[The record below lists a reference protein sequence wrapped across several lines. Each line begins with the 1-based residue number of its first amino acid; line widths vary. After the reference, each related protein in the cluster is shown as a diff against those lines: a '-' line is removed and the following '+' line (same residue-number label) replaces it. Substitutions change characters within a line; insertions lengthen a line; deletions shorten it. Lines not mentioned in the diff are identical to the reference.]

1 MENNSKRN
9 ILAKDYPLAEILGNK
24 KYTVDYFQREYK
36 WEKINIEQLVSDLVN
51 AFMESYREGHKTID
65 VANYGTYYMGSIVL
79 SEKGGTS
86 SIIDGQQRITS
97 LTLLL
102 IYLYHA
108 TNKTMSEQ
116 LSNMIYSDSY
126 GEKSFNIQV
135 EEREPCLKAL
145 YETGEY
151 TVKDTDDES
160 TRHMAE
166 RYQDICDCFP
176 RDLFTDVSLK
186 SFVYWVKNNLILV
199 KITAMSEENA
209 YTIFE
214 TMNDRGVVLTSS
226 DMLKGFILSK
236 FSHDDKRKS
245 VNAQWKKDMLS
256 LDAFDTSTE
265 SQFFQSW
272 FRAKYAVTIR
282 EGKANSVNMDF
293 ENIGARFHNWFKE
306 NIDKGL
312 LSEAINGDIEEFI
325 EKYYHFYLR
334 QFIKIKNAE
343 LTYNPSLPH
352 VYYLRFWG
360 IAPSLSYPLF
370 MAPLNVEDSE
380 DVCDQKIEV
389 VARHID
395 NFVVRR
401 SVNYRLFSSN
411 SIRYTMCNLVKTI
424 RSKSIEDLK
433 TELKKSTEQ
442 IDDFAKAMPRF
453 RLHGQNGRFV
463 KYLLAR
469 ITSYIEESCGMSSNF
484 VVYMTNPDCKP
495 YEIEHIWSDHYEWHT
510 DEFDQTDK
518 FNETRNSIG
527 DLVLLPNGVNQ
538 SLNDL
543 ETAKKL
549 PHYIKENI
557 LAKSLCEQTY
567 EKNPSFLSFV
577 KDNNL
582 SFKSYDDIKKDDIT
596 DRCKLYAELADL
608 IWNRELD

>member
-1 MENNSKRN
+1 MEDNYKKT

-36 WEKINIEQLVSDLVN
+36 WERINMEQLVFDLVN
-51 AFMESYREGHKTID
+51 AFMESYREGHKTTD

-79 SEKGGTS
+79 SERGGIA

-108 TNKTMSEQ
+108 TNKTMGEQ

-135 EEREPCLKAL
+135 EEREACLKAL

-151 TVKDTDDES
+151 TVKETDDES
-160 TRHMAE
+160 TRNMAE
-166 RYQDICDCFP
+166 RYNDINNFFP
-176 RDLFTDVSLK
+176 KDMFNEVSLR
-186 SFVYWVKNNLILV
+186 SFVYWIKNNVILV

-256 LDAFDTSTE
+256 LDAFDASTE

-272 FRAKYAVTIR
+272 LRAKYAVSIR

-312 LSEAINGDIEEFI
+312 LAEAINGDIESFI
-325 EKYYHFYLR
+325 DKYYRFYLR
-334 QFIKIKNAE
+334 QFIRIKNAE
-343 LTYNPSLPH
+343 SKFNPKLPH
-352 VYYLRFWG
+352 VYYLGFWG

-370 MAPLNVEDSE
+370 MSPLNVDDTDE
-380 DVCDQKIEV
+380 VCNQKIEL
-389 VARHID
+389 VAKHID

-411 SIRYTMCNLVKTI
+411 SIRYTMCNLTKTI
-424 RSKSIEDLK
+424 RSKSVEDLK
-433 TELKKSTEQ
+433 KELEKNMEE
-442 IDDFAKAMPRF
+442 IDDFKKAMPKF

-469 ITSYIEESCGMSSNF
+469 ITSYIEESCGMGNKF
-484 VVYMTNPDCKP
+484 VTYMTNPGGKP

-518 FNETRNSIG
+518 FSEARNSIG
-527 DLVLLPNGVNQ
+527 DLILLPNGVNQ

-549 PHYIKENI
+549 PHYIKENL
-557 LAKSLCEQTY
+557 LAKSLCEKAY
-567 EKNPSFLSFV
+567 EKNPSFQKFIN
-577 KDNNL
+577 DNKL
-582 SFKSYDDIKKDDIT
+582 SFKAYQDIKKKDII
-596 DRCKLYAELADL
+596 DRCNLYAELADL
-608 IWNRELD
+608 IWSKEL

>member
-1 MENNSKRN
+1 MNDVSKRN
-9 ILAKDYPLAEILGNK
+9 ILAKEYPLTEILTNK

-36 WEKINIEQLVSDLVN
+36 WEQINIEQLVSDLVN
-51 AFMESYREGHKTID
+51 AFMESYRDGDKTID
-65 VANYGTYYMGSIVL
+65 VAHYGTYYMGSIVL
-79 SEKGGTS
+79 SDKGGSS

-135 EEREPCLKAL
+135 EEREPCLRAL
-145 YETGEY
+145 YEEGQY
-151 TVKDTDDES
+151 TIKDTDDDS
-160 TRHMAE
+160 TKHMAE
-166 RYQDICDCFP
+166 RYQDICECFP
-176 RDLFTDVSLK
+176 KDLFNDESLK

-214 TMNDRGVVLTSS
+214 TMNDRGVPLTSS

-236 FSHDDKRKS
+236 FSREDKRKT

-256 LDAFDTSTE
+256 LDEFDSQTE
-265 SQFFQSW
+265 SQFFQAW

-312 LSEAINGDIEEFI
+312 LAQAINGDIEGFI
-325 EKYYHFYLR
+325 DKYYRFYLN

-343 LTYNPSLPH
+343 NTFNPNLPH
-352 VYYLRFWG
+352 IYYIGFWG
-360 IAPSLSYPLF
+360 IAPSLSYPLLL
-370 MAPLNVEDSE
+370 ASLNIDDNE
-380 DVCDQKIEV
+380 DVCNKKMEL

-401 SVNYRLFSSN
+401 SVNFRLFSSS
-411 SIRYTMCNLVKTI
+411 SIRYTMCNLVKAI
-424 RSKSIEDLK
+424 RDKDVE
-433 TELKKSTEQ
+433 ELKQTLVDNTEQ
-442 IDDFAKAMPRF
+442 IPDFGESMVKF

-463 KYLLAR
+463 KYLLSR
-469 ITSYIEESCGMSSNF
+469 LTSFIEEQSGMSNNF
-484 VVYMTNPDCKP
+484 VVYMTNPSCKP

-510 DEFDQTDK
+510 EEFDQSADFDTV
-518 FNETRNSIG
+518 RNSIG

-538 SLNDL
+538 SLNDM
-543 ETAKKL
+543 TAKDKL
-549 PHYIKENI
+549 PHYVTENI
-557 LAKSLCEQTY
+557 LAQSLCKKAY
-567 EKNPSFLSFV
+567 ENHPSFTSFIAQ
-577 KDNNL
+577 NGL
-582 SFKSYDDIKKDDIT
+582 PFKCYDDFKKNDIE
-596 DRCKLYAELADL
+596 DRCTLYARLAEL
-608 IWNRELD
+608 IWNKNLD

>member
-1 MENNSKRN
+1 MEDNNKRN

-36 WEKINIEQLVSDLVN
+36 WEKINIEQLISDLVN
-51 AFMESYREGHKTID
+51 AFMEYYREGHKTID

-79 SEKGGTS
+79 SEKGGNA

-108 TNKTMSEQ
+108 TNKEMSEQ

-135 EEREPCLKAL
+135 EEREPCLRAL

-160 TRHMAE
+160 TRNMAE
-166 RYQDICDCFP
+166 RYQDICECFP
-176 RDLFTDVSLK
+176 RDLFTDLSLR
-186 SFVYWVKNNLILV
+186 SFVYWVKNNLIIV
-199 KITAMSEENA
+199 KITAMSEKNA

-236 FSHDDKRKS
+236 FSHDDKRKK
-245 VNAQWKKDMLS
+245 VNAQWKKDMLL
-256 LDAFDTSTE
+256 LDSFDSSTE

-282 EGKANSVNMDF
+282 ESKANSVNMDF

-325 EKYYHFYLR
+325 DKYYKFYLE
-334 QFIKIKNAE
+334 QFIKIKKAE
-343 LTYNPSLPH
+343 LEYNRNLPH

-370 MAPLNVEDSE
+370 MSPLNVNDTEED
-380 DVCDQKIEV
+380 CNRKIEI
-389 VARHID
+389 VAKYID

-411 SIRYTMCNLVKTI
+411 SIRYTMCNLTKTI
-424 RSKSIEDLK
+424 RSKSVE
-433 TELKKSTEQ
+433 ELKALLEKNIES
-442 IDDFAKAMPRF
+442 IDDFPKAMPKF

-469 ITSYIEESCGMSSNF
+469 LTSFIEEQCGMSSNF

-527 DLVLLPNGVNQ
+527 GLVLLPNGVNQ
-538 SLNDL
+538 SYNDMKTS
-543 ETAKKL
+543 EKL
-549 PHYIKENI
+549 PHYLKENI
-557 LAKSLCEQTY
+557 LAKSLCKQAY
-567 EKNPSFLSFV
+567 EKNPSFVQFV
-577 KDNNL
+577 AQNKL
-582 SFKSYDDIKKDDIT
+582 SFKSYEDIKAQDIA
-596 DRCKLYAELADL
+596 DRCKLYAELASL
-608 IWNRELD
+608 IWNKEL

>member
-1 MENNSKRN
+1 MENNNKRN

-79 SEKGGTS
+79 SEKGGS
-86 SIIDGQQRITS
+86 ASIIDGQQRITS

-145 YETGEY
+145 YETGDY

-160 TRHMAE
+160 TRNMAE

-176 RDLFTDVSLK
+176 KDLFTEESLR

-245 VNAQWKKDMLS
+245 VNAQWKKDMLL
-256 LDAFDTSTE
+256 LDAFDSSTE

-272 FRAKYAVTIR
+272 FRAKYAITIR

-306 NIDKGL
+306 NIDRGL
-312 LSEAINGDIEEFI
+312 LSEAINGEIEEFI
-325 EKYYHFYLR
+325 EKYYRFYLN
-334 QFIKIKNAE
+334 QFIKIKKAE
-343 LTYNPSLPH
+343 QELNRNLPH

-370 MAPLNVEDSE
+370 MAPLKIDDTEE
-380 DVCDQKIEV
+380 VCNQKIEI
-389 VARHID
+389 VAKHID

-411 SIRYTMCNLVKTI
+411 SIRYTMCNLVKSI
-424 RSKSIEDLK
+424 RNKSVEELK
-433 TELKKSTEQ
+433 TVLAKNTEQ
-442 IDDFAKAMPRF
+442 IDNFSMAMPKF

-469 ITSYIEESCGMSSNF
+469 ITSYVEEQCGMNSNF
-484 VVYMTNPDCKP
+484 VVYMTNPECKP

-543 ETAKKL
+543 ETPKKL

-557 LAKSLCEQTY
+557 LAKSLCKQTY
-567 EKNPSFLSFV
+567 EKNPSFTNFVELNKLSFMW
-577 KDNNL
+577 
-582 SFKSYDDIKKDDIT
+582 YDDIKKKDIAN
-596 DRCKLYAELADL
+596 RCKLYAELANL
-608 IWNRELD
+608 IWNKEL

>member
-1 MENNSKRN
+1 MEDNYKRN
-9 ILAKDYPLAEILGNK
+9 ILAKDYPLSEILGNK

-36 WEKINIEQLVSDLVN
+36 WERINIEQLVSDLVN
-51 AFMESYREGHKTID
+51 AFMENYREGHKTID

-79 SEKGGTS
+79 SEKGGS
-86 SIIDGQQRITS
+86 ASIIDGQQRITS

-108 TNKTMSEQ
+108 TNKTMGEQ

-135 EEREPCLKAL
+135 EEREPCLRAL

-151 TVKDTDDES
+151 MVKETDDES
-160 TRHMAE
+160 TRNMAE

-176 RDLFTDVSLK
+176 RDLFSDESLK

-236 FSHDDKRKS
+236 FTHDDKRKS
-245 VNAQWKKDMLS
+245 VNAQWKKDMLV
-256 LDAFDTSTE
+256 LDEFETSTE

-312 LSEAINGDIEEFI
+312 LAKAIDGDIEQFVD
-325 EKYYHFYLR
+325 KYYRFYLS
-334 QFIKIKNAE
+334 QFLKIKRAE
-343 LTYNPSLPH
+343 QTYNHDLPH
-352 VYYLRFWG
+352 VYFLRFWG

-370 MAPLNVEDSE
+370 MAPLNVDDPEDI
-380 DVCDQKIEV
+380 CNQKIEI

-411 SIRYTMCNLVKTI
+411 SIRYTMCNLVKSI

-433 TELKKSTEQ
+433 TVLVNNTEQ

-469 ITSYIEESCGMSSNF
+469 LTSFVEEQCGMSSNF
-484 VVYMTNPDCKP
+484 VTYMTNPDCKP
-495 YEIEHIWSDHYEWHT
+495 YEIEHIWSDHFEWHT

-538 SLNDL
+538 SLNDIP
-543 ETAKKL
+543 TQSKL

-557 LAKSLCEQTY
+557 LAKSLCKQTY
-567 EKNPSFLSFV
+567 EKNPAFNRFIALNKLSFTW
-577 KDNNL
+577 
-582 SFKSYDDIKKDDIT
+582 YEDIKKDDIAA
-596 DRCKLYAELADL
+596 RCRLYAELADL
-608 IWNRELD
+608 IWVKW